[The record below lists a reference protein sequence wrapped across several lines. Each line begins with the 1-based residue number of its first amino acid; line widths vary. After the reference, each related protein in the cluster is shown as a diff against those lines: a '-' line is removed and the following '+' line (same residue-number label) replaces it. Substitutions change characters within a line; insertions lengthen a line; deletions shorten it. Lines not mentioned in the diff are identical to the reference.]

1 MRAIEFHGDER
12 LELVERPDPAPA
24 PGQLL
29 IAPTAVGICGTDVEI
44 FEGSLAYFRMGIAE
58 YPIVP
63 GHEWTGVVVDVGKGV
78 EGFSAGDQ
86 IVGEVAIGC
95 GVCVRCRAGR
105 SHLCARRTETGI
117 VHMDGAMA
125 SRMVFPAAYAHV
137 VPFESRAAA
146 LVEPTS
152 VALHGVT
159 RGRVAGQHVVVIGI
173 GPIGLLAAQIAR
185 AHGAA
190 SVVVSDT
197 RADRLELAAT
207 LGFDTFTPV
216 GEDGPDVA
224 LLCAGGQGAI
234 RAAFEA
240 VRPGGTVVALGLSG
254 RPEIPFD
261 WDGLVVRDIDLIG
274 VLGSVGYWD
283 GAIELIASGAVQTAP
298 LVTQTFGIEHARD
311 AIERLV
317 DPGSLKVL
325 VEPTSAG

>member
-24 PGQLL
+24 AGQLL
-29 IAPTAVGICGTDVEI
+29 IAPSAVGICGTDIEI
-44 FEGSLAYFRMGIAE
+44 FEGSLAYFRMGLAE

-78 EGFSAGDQ
+78 TGFSPGDQ
-86 IVGEVAIGC
+86 VVGEVAIGC

-105 SHLCARRTETGI
+105 SHLCDRRTETGI

-137 VPFESRAAA
+137 VPFSSRQAA

-159 RGRVAGQHVVVIGI
+159 RGRVAGQHVVVIGV

-197 RADRLELAAT
+197 RPDRLSLAQT
-207 LGFDTFTPV
+207 LGFEAFAPV

-224 LLCAGGQGAI
+224 LLCAGGAGAI
-234 RAAFEA
+234 RAAFDA

-261 WDGLVVRDIDLIG
+261 WDGMVVRDIDLIG
-274 VLGSVGYWD
+274 VLGSVGYWE
-283 GAIELIASGAVQTAP
+283 GAIELIASGAVVTEP
-298 LVTQTFGIEHARD
+298 LVTRAFSLEQARD

-325 VEPTSAG
+325 VEPT